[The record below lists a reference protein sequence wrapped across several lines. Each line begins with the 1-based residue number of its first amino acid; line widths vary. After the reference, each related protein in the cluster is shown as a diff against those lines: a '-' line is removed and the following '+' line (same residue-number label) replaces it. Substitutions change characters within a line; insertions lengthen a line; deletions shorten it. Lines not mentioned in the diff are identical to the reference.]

1 MYCTDSPKIDGTARS
16 WQDGPEWIASYTFWF
31 NDDNVYILSPPLVNQ
46 LLRDER
52 LLTARENAA
61 GKPRAPGCS
70 LTFPTRIWISVHCEA
85 KCKVQ
90 SAYDKAHISES

>member
-1 MYCTDSPKIDGTARS
+1 MMVNVKICEAPRLYMTQYINRLHICLFA
-16 WQDGPEWIASYTFWF
+16 PV

-61 GKPRAPGCS
+61 GEPRAPGCS
-70 LTFPTRIWISVHCEA
+70 LTFPTWISDFCTL
-85 KCKVQ
+85 
-90 SAYDKAHISES
+90 